1 MATVAPRHTFG
12 IKADT
17 KDNLCYLDEQTVIY
31 PSGHNLVIFNTEQ
44 KTQKFIAG
52 TENTEGI
59 TAMAVSPNH
68 KYVAVAERAKEGEKA
83 QVTIFDLHTL
93 KRRKVLQAVSADVQS
108 REFVSLAFSPDSK
121 NLLTHGGAPDWS
133 LIYWNWEKAKPSAV
147 AKTSNPQNSAIYQCT
162 FNPIDN
168 TVICVTG
175 DGICRFLRI
184 TDQTLKPLP
193 GAMGKREPQ
202 AYLCHAWMSE
212 DRVVVATDTGELLL
226 LEAGELKCALA
237 AAPAD
242 GNSIDSIVAY
252 SKGFVCGADGG
263 VIYVFEKSDDKDYYK
278 KAKAFRIEN
287 NAVPIKHL
295 AVSPSEEQLVCTLA
309 NSQVYVFTLSNTDI
323 LRADEM
329 NFELL
334 SQAFHSSIVT
344 GLDTCIRKPLVATCG
359 TDRTVR
365 IWNYLDKSSDIF
377 KTFTEEVHSVSFHP
391 SGLHVLAG
399 FSDKLRLMNLLMDD
413 IRPYK
418 EFAIKM
424 CRECRFSTGGDKF
437 AAVNGN
443 TIQIYST
450 YTCEN
455 IGNLRGHNGK
465 VKSIYWTQD
474 DSRVISAG
482 MDGAVYE
489 WQLKDFRRT
498 SENVLKSCAYTCAVC
513 TADARAIY
521 AVGSDRK
528 LKEIADSNVTKEI
541 ADPNSVQINQIV
553 LSHSGRMLFAG
564 TEAGTIRS
572 YKFPLTGDYTEIQVH
587 AAPVT
592 RLRITADDAFLFSV
606 AEDATVYTF
615 DVRDK
620 EGRSAKRDKEM
631 MAFAEE
637 ILVTKTD
644 LEEKTQ
650 TMQELKTKV
659 EELTMQNEY
668 QLRLQDLNYSEKI
681 KEATEKFNQE
691 LDADKKTYE
700 LLLQAKN
707 DMEMEYEEKIKQL
720 EERHQQQ
727 LIALEAQYQ
736 QKIMTEVE
744 RYQQLM
750 NEKAAQNEK
759 WEAKLETEKED
770 HDKALAELTE
780 DFEGRLQEEVSILE
794 RERGEKEGLIAEFDE
809 TRRQLEEDVDR
820 EIEELKE
827 KYEAKLATE
836 REAALRLKGENGIM
850 RKKFTALQ
858 KDIEDQKDTIQG
870 LYENKKQLH
879 DHIGQ
884 LEKDIQGLKKEIRE
898 RDETIGDKEKRIYDL
913 KKKNQ
918 ELEKFKFVLDYKI
931 KELKKQIEPREVEIM
946 DMKEQIK
953 DMDLELE
960 RYHKNNSSLEL
971 TITDLR
977 LKLEGMQREILSQR
991 TKLGDQDAKVRGLK
1005 TELHETVQHIQD
1017 PKALKDSVK
1026 RMYQKH
1032 VTEAVASR
1040 AIEPDIAAEYT
1051 RQREYLEKSV
1061 ESLKRKLNK
1070 NMELHRSD
1078 NMRMMQENVT
1088 LVKEINE
1095 LRREIKQMKMA
1106 QRAASLTGMGA
1117 SMKGGGGGGDM
1128 GGGGEAARLR
1138 QRIDELEAGAT
1149 IAQRPVSRERAI
1161 EMPGAAP

>member
-1 MATVAPRHTFG
+1 MATVAPRHVFG
-12 IKADT
+12 IKADV
-17 KDNLCYLDEQTVIY
+17 KDTICYLDEQTVIY
-31 PSGHNLVIFNTEQ
+31 PSGHNVVIFNTDQ
-44 KTQKFIAG
+44 KTQKFIPG
-52 TENTEGI
+52 TENTDGI
-59 TAMAVSPNH
+59 TAMAVSPNR

-83 QVTIFDLHTL
+83 QVTVYDLHTL
-93 KRRKVLQAVSADVQS
+93 KRRKVLQAVSADVAS
-108 REFVSLAFSPDSK
+108 REFVCLAFSPDSK

-133 LIYWNWEKAKPSAV
+133 LVYWLWEKAKVGAV
-147 AKTSNPQNSAIYQCT
+147 AKTSNPQNNPIYHAT
-162 FNPIDN
+162 FNPVDN
-168 TVICVTG
+168 SVICVTG

-212 DRVVVATDTGELLL
+212 ERVVVATDTGELLL

-242 GNSIDSIVAY
+242 GSSIDSIVAY

-287 NAVPIKHL
+287 NAVKIKTL

-309 NSQVYVFTLSNTDI
+309 NSQVYTFTLSNTDI

-334 SQAFHSSIVT
+334 SQAFHSGIVT
-344 GLDTCIRKPLVATCG
+344 GLDSCIRKPLVATCG
-359 TDRTVR
+359 ADRSVR
-365 IWNYLDKSSDIF
+365 VWNYLDKSSDIT
-377 KTFTEEVHSVSFHP
+377 KVFTEEVHSISFHP

-424 CRECRFSTGGDKF
+424 CRECRFSTGGHQF

-450 YTCEN
+450 HTCEN

-474 DSRVISAG
+474 DTRVVSAG

-541 ADPNSVQINQIV
+541 QDASSVAINQIV
-553 LSHSGRMLFAG
+553 LSGSGRMLFAG

-572 YKFPLTGDYTEIQVH
+572 YKFPLTGDYTEVQCH
-587 AAPVT
+587 SAPVT
-592 RLRITADDAFLFSV
+592 RLRITADDAYLFSV
-606 AEDATVYTF
+606 AEDSTVYLF

-650 TMQELKTKV
+650 TMTDLKTKV

-707 DMEMEYEEKIKQL
+707 DMEMEYEEKLKQN

-727 LIALEAQYQ
+727 LVALEAQYQ

-744 RYQQLM
+744 RYQQLASDKDAM
-750 NEKAAQNEK
+750 NEKWQGKFEVQSEDNER
-759 WEAKLETEKED
+759 AMADLSED
-770 HDKALAELTE
+770 MEQK
-780 DFEGRLQEEVSILE
+780 LQEEVQVLE
-794 RERGEKEGLIAEFDE
+794 RERAEKEGLVAEFDE

-827 KYEAKLATE
+827 KYEAKLTTE

-858 KDIEDQKDTIQG
+858 KEIEDQKDAIQS
-870 LYENKKQLH
+870 LFSDKKSLH
-879 DHIGQ
+879 AHIES

-953 DMDLELE
+953 DMDSELE
-960 RYHKNNSSLEL
+960 RYHKNNSALDL
-971 TITDLR
+971 TISDLR
-977 LKLEGMQREILSQR
+977 LKLDGMQREILSQR
-991 TKLGDQDAKVRGLK
+991 TKLGDADAKVRGLK

-1017 PKALKDSVK
+1017 PKALKEQVK

-1032 VTEAVASR
+1032 VTEAVPSR
-1040 AIEPDIAAEYT
+1040 AVEPDIAAEYA

-1061 ESLKRKLNK
+1061 ESLKRKLSK
-1070 NMELHRSD
+1070 NNELHKSD

-1088 LVKEINE
+1088 LVKEIND
-1095 LRREIKQMKMA
+1095 LRREIKQMKLL
-1106 QRAASLTGMGA
+1106 QRQAAMGGGG
-1117 SMKGGGGGGDM
+1117 STTSGFGGGGGEEVM
-1128 GGGGEAARLR
+1128 RLR
-1138 QRIDELEAGAT
+1138 QRVEELESGSQVAN
-1149 IAQRPVSRERAI
+1149 RPTSRERLPNM
-1161 EMPGAAP
+1161 EGVNPP